1 MSVTVERLEV
11 RNILGQQML
20 DDLGDTAREYVLD
33 GCYDSIGN
41 AMIDQGYLPVR
52 AFYSV
57 QWTPLTMGGP
67 TGYAPWECSPEQA
80 TMWQVHV
87 TREAI
92 PAHG

>member
-1 MSVTVERLEV
+1 MSVIVERLEV
-11 RNILGQQML
+11 RNILGQQIL
-20 DDLGDTAREYVLD
+20 DDMGDAARAWVLD

-41 AMIDQGYLPVR
+41 AMIDQGYLPAR

-57 QWTPLTMGGP
+57 DWTPLAMGGP
-67 TGYAPWECSPEQA
+67 SGPWECSPEQA